1 MPCFP
6 FSTVRHTDGNE
17 WFGSQYADGEIKDW
31 WPQVVAGSIK
41 IDDLKDALSRIYAF
55 DLFIHNVDRH
65 AGNYIVKAE
74 GGTHRIFA
82 LDHGRSW
89 MFGGFP
95 PKPPPMGACATIAA
109 RDWMKV
115 HFGKYQQTTAMLST
129 LEAIG
134 NITVTEIEKI
144 VNDQPIIWLD
154 KSKREDI
161 IAFWRDGEAT
171 KRLETIVNG
180 IGDGSLL

>member
-1 MPCFP
+1 
-6 FSTVRHTDGNE
+6 
-17 WFGSQYADGEIKDW
+17 
-31 WPQVVAGSIK
+31 
-41 IDDLKDALSRIYAF
+41 
-55 DLFIHNVDRH
+55 
-65 AGNYIVKAE
+65 
-74 GGTHRIFA
+74 
-82 LDHGRSW
+82 
-89 MFGGFP
+89 
-95 PKPPPMGACATIAA
+95 
-109 RDWMKV
+109 MKV